1 MLNLKSQAKQK
12 LSNAPLMNQ
21 QQICRDVK
29 KNPSKYPSNVR
40 FACNSIIK
48 PVVKKKRKTKS
59 KVKVKNT

>member
-1 MLNLKSQAKQK
+1 MLTLKSQPKQK

-21 QQICRDVK
+21 LQLCKDVR

-48 PVVKKKRKTKS
+48 PVEKKKRKTKS
-59 KVKVKNT
+59 KVKVKSS